1 MSVRSSTHAPQR
13 SSQTLDEVLTVAAAV
28 TAQQQQQQQHWPIQG
43 GLTVMTDLEYDLFDS
58 GGMRL
63 ARALAE
69 VLSTALGR

>member
-28 TAQQQQQQQHWPIQG
+28 TAQQQQQQHWPIQG
-43 GLTVMTDLEYDLFDS
+43 GMTVMTDLEYDLFDS